1 MTAQLS
7 RLALALAVVASAA
20 VLMTGCNGQE
30 PISVAA
36 SPTTMGMELDDTV
49 VTTRVKSVLLED
61 QDIKGFDIK
70 VETHKGMV
78 LLSGF
83 VDNPTQVDRAMSAAR
98 AVEGVKGVEN
108 GMTLK
113 TGTTTVGNQLDDGIV
128 TAKVRQALLAEP
140 SIKSVQ
146 IGVVTVKGE
155 SQLSGFIDTQAQIDR
170 AISVA
175 RGVEGVREVVN
186 QMSVK
191 K

>member
-20 VLMTGCNGQE
+20 VLMTGCNRQE
-30 PISVAA
+30 PLSVAA

-83 VDNPTQVDRAMSAAR
+83 VDNATQVDRAMSAAR